1 MTGSRFIRLL
11 LLAAAWAAPTGIA
24 QTTAQQPK
32 TTEQKP
38 TQPKTTQPKTTEQKS
53 AQQKGAPAAQPL
65 RSGFN
70 LPPAGETRF
79 LPAEMLLDIPA
90 DVPTPTLDAIAS
102 RHTMTRLQ
110 TQTFGRTRRTFR
122 PC

>member
-1 MTGSRFIRLL
+1 MTGSTFIRLL
-11 LLAAAWAAPTGIA
+11 LAVAVAAATGIA
-24 QTTAQQPK
+24 QTHAQQPSTTQQK
-32 TTEQKP
+32 TTQQKAAQQKA
-38 TQPKTTQPKTTEQKS
+38 TQPKNAEQKS

-90 DVPTPTLDAIAS
+90 DVPTPTLDAIAA
-102 RHTMTRLQ
+102 RHTMTRL
-110 TQTFGRTRRTFR
+110 
-122 PC
+122 